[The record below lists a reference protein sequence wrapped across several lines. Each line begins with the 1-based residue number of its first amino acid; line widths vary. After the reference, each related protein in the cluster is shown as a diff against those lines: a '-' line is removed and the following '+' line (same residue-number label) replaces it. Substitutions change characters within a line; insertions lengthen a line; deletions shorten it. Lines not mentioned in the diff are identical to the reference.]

1 MEGQSK
7 TCRSA
12 AKLDSAKTEPLIS
25 VVVIPSGVKVPG
37 QLRRCRRSC
46 KTGAYNQSATIDS
59 NGTVCWV
66 NDELG
71 AAGMETN
78 DWSIAKEG
86 SSSLKYFSRRVSF
99 LLEFITSCA
108 HDTEHSFSTARSQV
122 NCAP

>member
-1 MEGQSK
+1 MKATSASIFSLVGQPLFNFAVGDIAPKRTWISWPK
-7 TCRSA
+7 WKVKAKLA
-12 AKLDSAKTEPLIS
+12 AKLDSAKTEPLVS

-71 AAGMETN
+71 LLAWKSMTGV
-78 DWSIAKEG
+78 
-86 SSSLKYFSRRVSF
+86 LRRKGP
-99 LLEFITSCA
+99 
-108 HDTEHSFSTARSQV
+108 H
-122 NCAP
+122 P